1 MPYLLPVAHGALGN
15 LDELLPIIAV
25 AGFAL
30 VLVVMGFIS
39 RSRGEDA
46 PPTDEAPS
54 TPEQSPDHAADHYRL
69 D

>member
-1 MPYLLPVAHGALGN
+1 MPYLLPLAHGALGN

-39 RSRGEDA
+39 RSRGDDA
-46 PPTDEAPS
+46 PPTDETIP
-54 TPEQSPDHAADHYRL
+54 TPEQPPIHSADHYRL